1 MNAARRRRVW
11 LVAAAAVV
19 IAAVLFSTARIT
31 AARYHDDSLW
41 ANALA
46 SLGGTQRPGD
56 FGYVFLVAANEILAG
71 RDPYM
76 NPDEFKGPPQAPYA
90 YPPVLALLV
99 TPLAMLPEHVHDIF
113 VPGVLFILLLIAAT
127 IGGLWLLDV
136 RDWRCYPIALLAPV
150 TLEGFEYGAIGPALL
165 LLIAVTW
172 RYRDRVPIAAVA
184 CGGAVVLKLFL
195 WPLLV
200 WLVLTRRIGTAV
212 AAAATAIGLALAS
225 WVVIGFGGIG
235 EYPQLLRRLAD
246 VEAENS
252 YSVFAI
258 LRTLGVPEV
267 AARFL
272 VLALGALIIAL
283 AWRAAREGALSELER
298 DRRSL
303 TLILAAAL
311 VLTPI
316 LWLHYLVLLYIPIAL
331 ARPRLSA
338 LWFAPLALTVFEA
351 LDWYRGWPAGDGKAL
366 ASVAACTAIVFAGAL
381 RPAGGIASRG
391 EAAAPAGIR

>member
-90 YPPVLALLV
+90 YPPVLALVV
-99 TPLAMLPEHVHDIF
+99 TPLAVLPEHVHDIF

-136 RDWRCYPIALLAPV
+136 RDWRCYPVALLAPV

-172 RYRDRVPIAAVA
+172 RYRDRVPIAAA
-184 CGGAVVLKLFL
+184 ASGGAVVLKLFL

-200 WLVLTRRIGTAV
+200 WLVLTRRIRTAV

-235 EYPQLLRRLAD
+235 EYPRLLRRLAD

-258 LRTLGVPEV
+258 LRTLGAPEV
-267 AARFL
+267 AARIV
-272 VLALGALIIAL
+272 VLALGAVMVAL
-283 AWRAAREGALSELER
+283 AWRAAREVALSELER

-366 ASVAACTAIVFAGAL
+366 ASVAACVTIVFVSAL
-381 RPAGGIASRG
+381 RSGRG
-391 EAAAPAGIR
+391 VEPVREAAPAGIP